1 MTRHLTKILLA
12 ASAMTVLAAAPAAY
26 SAPVVDAKLNAAK
39 SAKSSTKNTIKLAER
54 VNRNRT
60 TRNRTTRNRTA
71 NRTRSVNRS
80 SAVNRT
86 AAVNRNRAR
95 TTNRTGLRTNVGG
108 LRNSGLNN
116 RGLSNRG
123 FNNRDLS
130 NRNIR
135 SRVSFIG
142 NNGRG
147 FRTNYRSSLGISF
160 GFGTPGFSSYRWAPT
175 AYSFY
180 RPSFGSFGYY
190 QRSTVCHR
198 IIVDGWYQGYRAPI
212 SVRQCSN
219 PWVGSYIVQGSERL
233 VGY

>member
-26 SAPVVDAKLNAAK
+26 AAPVVDAKLNAAK

-54 VNRNRT
+54 AN
-60 TRNRTTRNRTA
+60 RNRTTRNRTA

-108 LRNSGLNN
+108 LRNSGL
-116 RGLSNRG
+116 SNRG
-123 FNNRDLS
+123 FNNRGLS

-160 GFGTPGFSSYRWAPT
+160 GFGTPGFSAYRWAPT

-198 IIVDGWYQGYRAPI
+198 IVVDGWYQGYRAPI

>member
-80 SAVNRT
+80 SAVNKT
-86 AAVNRNRAR
+86 AAVNRNRAL
-95 TTNRTGLRTNVGG
+95 TTNRTGLRTNLGS
-108 LRNSGLNN
+108 LRNNGI
-116 RGLSNRG
+116 SNRG
-123 FNNRDLS
+123 FNNRGLS

-147 FRTNYRSSLGISF
+147 FRTNYRSSIGISF
-160 GFGTPGFSSYRWAPT
+160 GFGTPGFSAYRWAPT

-180 RPSFGSFGYY
+180 NPSFGSYGYY
-190 QRSTVCHR
+190 QRNTVCR
-198 IIVDGWYQGYRAPI
+198 RVNVEGWYRGFRELI
-212 SVRQCSN
+212 SVKQCSN
-219 PWVGSYIVQGSERL
+219 PWSGSYIVQGSERL
-233 VGY
+233 VNYY